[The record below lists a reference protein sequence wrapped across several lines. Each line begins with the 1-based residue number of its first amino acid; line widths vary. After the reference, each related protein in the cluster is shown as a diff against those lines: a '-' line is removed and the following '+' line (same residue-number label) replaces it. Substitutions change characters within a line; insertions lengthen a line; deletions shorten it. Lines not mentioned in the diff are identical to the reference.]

1 MLPEINV
8 FPYIMQASRLSPAV
22 LHGSTPPDPSPGEH
36 PSRLSE
42 ARGKQENTHRH
53 ESSLRS
59 LRSYP
64 RPDVI
69 LASTS
74 AIARWTAA
82 VIRSEEHTSE
92 LQSLMRISS
101 AVFCL
106 KKTIS
111 KTMTIPPHHNAQETP

>member
-42 ARGKQENTHRH
+42 ARGKQENTNRH

-64 RPDVI
+64 RPDVL

-82 VIRSEEHTSE
+82 VIPSRSEERRVGKECVSTCRS
-92 LQSLMRISS
+92 RW
-101 AVFCL
+101 
-106 KKTIS
+106 
-111 KTMTIPPHHNAQETP
+111 